1 VFVIM
6 NFRQSIKQVLARV
19 SVAEKKKDLKVIIN
33 FKKEVLPFLAALR
46 KEGIL
51 YKYVVKKNSIVLC
64 LKKRPTPLLVQK
76 QRRIRSFNVAAVLY
90 KNPAALIFLSTTF
103 GVWANGVCPLQPSQ
117 GGSQLFLTY

>member
-1 VFVIM
+1 M
-6 NFRQSIKQVLARV
+6 NFRQSIRQVLARV

-46 KEGIL
+46 REGTL
-51 YKYVVKKNSIVLC
+51 YKYVIKKNSIVLC
-64 LKKRPTPLLVQK
+64 LKKRTTPSLVQK

-90 KNPAALIFLSTTF
+90 KNPATLIFLSTTF
-103 GVWANGVCPLQPSQ
+103 GVWANGVCPLQTPQ